1 MFEQAIGIGRMAN
14 IQQNGLI
21 QVLVL
26 REVLNH
32 VDLWQR
38 IRNQGRSILPQIV
51 IKPPIDFNAARIEVS
66 VQ

>member
-38 IRNQGRSILPQIV
+38 IRNQGRSILQQIV

>member
-66 VQ
+66 FQ